1 MALSWY
7 NFCYRDCYGGSME
20 KVTGKIKNYVF
31 HNEENS
37 YSIARIITEDEHII
51 TAVGYF
57 PKISE
62 DVIYDFEGDWVKHPS
77 YGEQLK
83 VQSFKKAEKQSISG
97 LISYLSSTF
106 FTGIGPKTAEKI
118 VETLGE
124 QAISKIIEDPKVLKK
139 VKLSNVRIAKFHQ
152 QLLEN
157 QTNEHILVTLYG
169 YDLSGKL
176 AMKLLNKYQMLT
188 IEKLEENPYRL
199 IDDID
204 GIGFIKADEIAQKLG
219 INKSDIRRIK
229 AAISYALEHIAYQNG
244 DLYLTLDQLKK
255 QTDTILGIEFLIDEA
270 IEALIEEK
278 RIVIE
283 DERYY
288 LTQSYYTEIN
298 LAKKIKVL
306 SEQSKTIDQT
316 YIKTLIDAVEIKKNI
331 VYTQVQKD
339 AILSALTH
347 KLSIITGG
355 PGTGKT
361 TIIDGLLE
369 VYRIYNKLDFNDP
382 TIYEKIAC
390 LAPTG
395 RAAKRMKELL
405 GIQASTI
412 HRHLGYNYDGM
423 FQYDE
428 SHLLPQDL
436 VIIDESSM
444 IDIFL
449 ASRLFEAMKDET
461 QVIIVGDVDQLPSVG
476 PGQVLADL
484 IDSKMIEVVKLDEIH
499 RQAKDSN
506 IISLAR
512 SVNMQQLSYDDLQSG
527 NDVYLYHAQNQK
539 IQTTII
545 NQIQGALDKG
555 YSMVEDIQV
564 LAPMYKG
571 ELGIDKFNEILQNKF
586 NKDKKNKIVFKDK
599 TFFEGDKVI
608 QLVNDPKR
616 LIMNG
621 DIGVIKSITTN
632 EDKDTFIIVSF
643 DDNDVLYEKQDLDEL
658 SLAYAIS
665 IHKSQGSEYKI
676 VMIPMVK
683 NYMHMLRKELIYT
696 AITRAK
702 QYLIILG
709 DMKLLIYAAN
719 HLSNKRQTTLALR
732 LNEDI
737 SVIKHDDDDISP
749 YDFM

>member
-1 MALSWY
+1 MS
-7 NFCYRDCYGGSME
+7 
-20 KVTGKIKNYVF
+20 KVIGKIKNYVF
-31 HNEENS
+31 HNEDNS
-37 YSIARIITEDEHII
+37 YSIARLITEDKDLVTI
-51 TAVGYF
+51 VGYF

-62 DVIYDFEGDWVKHPS
+62 DVIYEFDGEWTKHPQ

-83 VQSFKKAEKQSISG
+83 VESFRKAEKQSKTG
-97 LISYLSSTF
+97 LISYLSSAF

-118 VETLGE
+118 VELLGE
-124 QAISKIIEDPKVLKK
+124 QAITKIIEDPSVLKK
-139 VKLSNVRIAKFHQ
+139 VKLSSVRIAKFHQ
-152 QLLEN
+152 QLQEN
-157 QTNEHILVTLYG
+157 QTNDHILVTLYG
-169 YDLSGKL
+169 YDLSARL

-219 INKSDIRRIK
+219 IDKSDLRRIK

-244 DLYLTLDQLKK
+244 DLYLTYDQLKK
-255 QTDTILGIEFLIDEA
+255 QTDYILGIEFEVEEA
-270 IEALIEEK
+270 INALLEEK

-288 LTQSYYTEIN
+288 LALSYYTEIK
-298 LAKKIKVL
+298 LAEKITELNTVQ
-306 SEQSKTIDQT
+306 EQFMDET
-316 YIKTLIDAVEIKKNI
+316 YIKTLIDAVELKKNI
-331 VYTQVQKD
+331 GYTKVQKE

-347 KLSIITGG
+347 KVSIITGG

-369 VYRIYNKLDFNDP
+369 VYRIYHKLDFKDP
-382 TIYEKIAC
+382 SIYEKIAC

-405 GIQASTI
+405 NIQTSTI
-412 HRHLGYNYDGM
+412 HRHLGYNYEGM
-423 FQYDE
+423 FAYDA

-436 VIIDESSM
+436 IIVDESSM
-444 IDIFL
+444 IDLFL
-449 ASRLFEAMKDET
+449 ASRLFEAIKDNA

-476 PGQVLADL
+476 PGQILADL
-484 IDSKMIEVVKLDEIH
+484 IDSKKIEVVKLDEIH

-512 SVNMQQLSYDDLQSG
+512 AVNLQQLTYDDLESG
-527 NDVYLYHAQNQK
+527 NDVYLFHAQQQK
-539 IQTTII
+539 IQQTIVK
-545 NQIQGALDKG
+545 QIQGALQKG
-555 YSMVEDIQV
+555 YSMIDDIQV

-571 ELGIDKFNEILQNKF
+571 ELGIDRFNELLQDQF
-586 NKDKKNKIVFKDK
+586 NKDKKHKLIYKDK
-599 TFFEGDKVI
+599 VFYEGDKVI

-632 EDKDTFIIVSF
+632 EEKETYVIVSF
-643 DDNDVLYEKQDLDEL
+643 DDNDVLYEKQDLDEI

-683 NYMHMLRKELIYT
+683 SYMHMLKKELIYT

-737 SVIKHDDDDISP
+737 EILKHEDDDISP

>member
-1 MALSWY
+1 MS
-7 NFCYRDCYGGSME
+7 
-20 KVTGKIKNYVF
+20 KVIGKIKNYVF

-37 YSIARIITEDEHII
+37 YSIARLITEDEDLVTI
-51 TAVGYF
+51 VGYF

-62 DVIYDFEGDWVKHPS
+62 EVIYEFDGVWIKHPQ

-83 VQSFKKAEKQSISG
+83 VESFKKADKQSKSG
-97 LISYLSSTF
+97 LINYLSSSF

-118 VETLGE
+118 VELLGE
-124 QAISKIIEDPKVLKK
+124 KAISKIIEDPSVLKK
-139 VKLSNVRIAKFHQ
+139 VKLSSVRIAKFHQ
-152 QLLEN
+152 QLQEN

-169 YDLSGKL
+169 YDLSARL
-176 AMKLLNKYQMLT
+176 AMKLLNKYHMLT

-219 INKSDIRRIK
+219 IDKSDLRRIK

-244 DLYLTLDQLKK
+244 DLYLTFDQLKK
-255 QTDTILGIEFLIDEA
+255 QTDHILGIEFDIDEA
-270 IEALIEEK
+270 IKALLEEK

-288 LTQSYYTEIN
+288 LALSYYTEIK
-298 LAKKIKVL
+298 LAEKIRELNTV
-306 SEQSKTIDQT
+306 QDQFMDQT

-331 VYTQVQKD
+331 HYTKVQKE
-339 AILSALTH
+339 AILNALTH
-347 KLSIITGG
+347 KVSIITGG

-369 VYRIYNKLDFNDP
+369 VYRIYHKLDFKDP
-382 TIYEKIAC
+382 SIYEKIAC

-405 GIQASTI
+405 NIQTSTI
-412 HRHLGYNYDGM
+412 HRHLGYNYEGM
-423 FQYDE
+423 FAYDE

-436 VIIDESSM
+436 IIIDESSM
-444 IDIFL
+444 IDLFL
-449 ASRLFEAMKDET
+449 ASRLFEAIKEQA

-476 PGQVLADL
+476 PGQILADL
-484 IDSKMIEVVKLDEIH
+484 IDSKKIEVVQLDEIH

-512 SVNMQQLSYDDLQSG
+512 AVNLQQLTYDDLESG
-527 NDVYLYHAQNQK
+527 NDVYLFHAQHQK
-539 IQTTII
+539 IQQTIVK
-545 NQIQGALDKG
+545 QIQGALQKG
-555 YSMVEDIQV
+555 YSMIDDIQV

-571 ELGIDKFNEILQNKF
+571 ELGIDRFNEILQDQF
-586 NKDKKNKIVFKDK
+586 NKDKKHKLIYKDK
-599 TFFEGDKVI
+599 VFYEGDKVI

-632 EDKDTFIIVSF
+632 EEKETFVIVSF
-643 DDNDVLYEKQDLDEL
+643 DDNDVLYEKQDLDEI

-683 NYMHMLRKELIYT
+683 NYMHMLKKELIYT

-732 LNEDI
+732 LNEDLE
-737 SVIKHDDDDISP
+737 VLKHEDDDISP

>member
-1 MALSWY
+1 MS
-7 NFCYRDCYGGSME
+7 
-20 KVTGKIKNYVF
+20 KVIGKIKNYVF
-31 HNEENS
+31 HNEDNS
-37 YSIARIITEDEHII
+37 YSIARLLTEDEDVVTI
-51 TAVGYF
+51 VGYF

-62 DVIYDFEGDWVKHPS
+62 DVIYEFEGGWTKHPQ

-83 VQSFKKAEKQSISG
+83 VESFKKAEKQSKSG
-97 LISYLSSTF
+97 LISYLSSSF

-118 VETLGE
+118 VELLGE
-124 QAISKIIEDPKVLKK
+124 QAITKIIEDPSVLKK
-139 VKLSNVRIAKFHQ
+139 VKLSSVRIAKFHQ
-152 QLLEN
+152 QLQEN

-169 YDLSGKL
+169 YDLSARL
-176 AMKLLNKYQMLT
+176 AMKLLNKYHMLT

-219 INKSDIRRIK
+219 IAKSDLRRIK

-244 DLYLTLDQLKK
+244 DLYLTFDQLKK
-255 QTDTILGIEFLIDEA
+255 QTDSILGLEFDIEEA
-270 IEALIEEK
+270 IKALLEEK

-288 LTQSYYTEIN
+288 LALSYYTEIK
-298 LAKKIKVL
+298 LAEKITEL
-306 SEQSKTIDQT
+306 NITQDQFIDQT

-331 VYTQVQKD
+331 TYTKVQKE
-339 AILSALTH
+339 AILNALTH
-347 KLSIITGG
+347 KVSIITGG

-369 VYRIYNKLDFNDP
+369 VYRIYHKLDFKDP
-382 TIYEKIAC
+382 SIYEKIAC

-405 GIQASTI
+405 NIQTSTI
-412 HRHLGYNYDGM
+412 HRHLGYNYEGI
-423 FQYDE
+423 FAYDE
-428 SHLLPQDL
+428 THLLPQDL
-436 VIIDESSM
+436 IIIDESSM
-444 IDIFL
+444 IDLFL
-449 ASRLFEAMKDET
+449 ASRLFEAIKNDA

-476 PGQVLADL
+476 PGQILSDL
-484 IDSKMIEVVKLDEIH
+484 IESKKIEVVKLDEIH

-512 SVNMQQLSYDDLQSG
+512 AVNLQQLTYDDLESG
-527 NDVYLYHAQNQK
+527 NDVYLYHAQQQK
-539 IQTTII
+539 IQATIVK
-545 NQIQGALDKG
+545 QIQGALQKG
-555 YSMVEDIQV
+555 YSIVDDIQV

-571 ELGIDKFNEILQNKF
+571 ELGIDRFNEILQDHF
-586 NKDKKNKIVFKDK
+586 NKDKKHKLIYKDK
-599 TFFEGDKVI
+599 VFYEGDKVI

-632 EDKDTFIIVSF
+632 EEKETFVIVTF
-643 DDNDVLYEKQDLDEL
+643 DDNDVLYEKQDLDEIN
-658 SLAYAIS
+658 LAYAIS

-683 NYMHMLRKELIYT
+683 SYMHMLKKELIYT

-732 LNEDI
+732 LNEDVEI
-737 SVIKHDDDDISP
+737 LKHEDDDLSP

>member
-1 MALSWY
+1 LG
-7 NFCYRDCYGGSME
+7 YRSRSGGFMS
-20 KVTGKIKNYVF
+20 KVIGKIKNYVF
-31 HNEENS
+31 HNEDNS
-37 YSIARIITEDEHII
+37 YSIARLLTEDEDVVTI
-51 TAVGYF
+51 VGYF

-62 DVIYDFEGDWVKHPS
+62 DVIYEFEGGWTKHPQ

-83 VQSFKKAEKQSISG
+83 VESFKKAEKQSKSG
-97 LISYLSSTF
+97 LISYLSSSF

-118 VETLGE
+118 VELLGE
-124 QAISKIIEDPKVLKK
+124 QAITKIIEDPSVLKK
-139 VKLSNVRIAKFHQ
+139 VKLSSVRIAKFHQ
-152 QLLEN
+152 QLQEN

-169 YDLSGKL
+169 YDLSARL
-176 AMKLLNKYQMLT
+176 AMKLLNKYHMLT

-219 INKSDIRRIK
+219 IAKSDLRRIK

-244 DLYLTLDQLKK
+244 DLYLTFDQLKK
-255 QTDTILGIEFLIDEA
+255 QTDSILGLEFDIEEA
-270 IEALIEEK
+270 IKALLEEK

-288 LTQSYYTEIN
+288 LALSYYTEIK
-298 LAKKIKVL
+298 LAEKITEL
-306 SEQSKTIDQT
+306 NITQDQFIDQT

-331 VYTQVQKD
+331 TYTKVQKE
-339 AILSALTH
+339 AILNALTH
-347 KLSIITGG
+347 KVSIITGG

-369 VYRIYNKLDFNDP
+369 VYRIYHKLDFKDP
-382 TIYEKIAC
+382 SIYEKIAC

-405 GIQASTI
+405 NIQTSTI
-412 HRHLGYNYDGM
+412 HRHLGYNYEGI
-423 FQYDE
+423 FAYDE
-428 SHLLPQDL
+428 THLLPQDL
-436 VIIDESSM
+436 IIIDESSM
-444 IDIFL
+444 IDLFL
-449 ASRLFEAMKDET
+449 ASRLFEAIKNDA

-476 PGQVLADL
+476 PGQILSDL
-484 IDSKMIEVVKLDEIH
+484 IESKKIEVVKLDEIH

-512 SVNMQQLSYDDLQSG
+512 AVNLQQLTYDDLESG
-527 NDVYLYHAQNQK
+527 NDVYLYHAQQQK
-539 IQTTII
+539 IQATIVK
-545 NQIQGALDKG
+545 QIQGALQKG
-555 YSMVEDIQV
+555 YSIVDDIQV

-571 ELGIDKFNEILQNKF
+571 ELGIDRFNEILQDHF
-586 NKDKKNKIVFKDK
+586 NKDKKHKLIYKDK
-599 TFFEGDKVI
+599 VFYEGDKVI

-632 EDKDTFIIVSF
+632 EEKETFVIVTF
-643 DDNDVLYEKQDLDEL
+643 DDNDVLYEKQDLDEIN
-658 SLAYAIS
+658 LAYAIS

-683 NYMHMLRKELIYT
+683 SYMHMLKKELIYT

-732 LNEDI
+732 LNEDVEI
-737 SVIKHDDDDISP
+737 LKHEDDDLSP

>member
-1 MALSWY
+1 MSH
-7 NFCYRDCYGGSME
+7 
-20 KVTGKIKNYVF
+20 VIGKIKNYVF
-31 HNEENS
+31 HNEDNS
-37 YSIARIITEDEHII
+37 YSIARLVTEEDNLVTI
-51 TAVGYF
+51 VGYF

-62 DVIYDFEGDWVKHPS
+62 DVIYEFEGEWIKHPQ

-83 VQSFKKAEKQSISG
+83 VESFKKAEKQSKSG
-97 LISYLSSTF
+97 LISYLSSSF
-106 FTGIGPKTAEKI
+106 FDGIGPKTAEKI
-118 VETLGE
+118 VELLGD
-124 QAISKIIEDPKVLKK
+124 QAITKIIEDPSVLKK
-139 VKLSNVRIAKFHQ
+139 VKLSSVRIAKFHQ
-152 QLLEN
+152 QLQEN

-169 YDLSGKL
+169 YDLTAKL
-176 AMKLLNKYQMLT
+176 AMKLLNKYHMLT

-199 IDDID
+199 IDDIE
-204 GIGFIKADEIAQKLG
+204 GIGFMKADEIAQKLG
-219 INKSDIRRIK
+219 ISKSDIRRIK
-229 AAISYALEHIAYQNG
+229 AAILFALEHIAYQNG
-244 DLYLTLDQLKK
+244 DLYLTFDQLKK
-255 QTDTILGIEFLIDEA
+255 QTDTILGIEFQIDDA
-270 IEALIEEK
+270 IKALLEEK

-288 LTQSYYTEIN
+288 LSLSYYTEIK
-298 LAKKIKVL
+298 LAEKI
-306 SEQSKTIDQT
+306 SELNTITDQFMDDT
-316 YIKTLIDAVEIKKNI
+316 YVKTLIDAVEIKKNI
-331 VYTQVQKD
+331 GYTDVQKE
-339 AILSALTH
+339 AILHALTH
-347 KLSIITGG
+347 KISIITGG

-369 VYRIYNKLDFNDP
+369 VYRIYHKLDFENP
-382 TIYEKIAC
+382 NIYEKIAC

-405 GIQASTI
+405 NIQTSTI
-412 HRHLGYNYDGM
+412 HRHLGYNYEGM
-423 FQYDE
+423 FAYDE

-436 VIIDESSM
+436 IIIDESSM

-449 ASRLFEAMKDET
+449 AGRLFEAIKDT
-461 QVIIVGDVDQLPSVG
+461 AQIIIVGDVDQLPSVG

-484 IDSKMIEVVKLDEIH
+484 IESKKIEVVKLYEIH

-506 IISLAR
+506 IISLAQA
-512 SVNMQQLSYDDLQSG
+512 VNQQQLTYDDLVSG
-527 NDVYLYHAQNQK
+527 NDVYLFHAQNQK
-539 IQTTII
+539 IQQTII
-545 NQIQGALDKG
+545 NQIQGALQKG
-555 YSMVEDIQV
+555 YSMIDDIQV

-571 ELGIDKFNEILQNKF
+571 ELGIDRFNEILQDQF
-586 NKDKKNKIVFKDK
+586 NTHKKNKLVYKEKVFY
-599 TFFEGDKVI
+599 ENDKVI

-632 EDKDTFIIVSF
+632 EEKETHVIVSF
-643 DDNDVLYEKQDLDEL
+643 DDNDVLYEKQDLDEI

-719 HLSNKRQTTLALR
+719 RVSSKRQTTLALR

-737 SVIKHDDDDISP
+737 EAMKHEDDDISP

>member
-1 MALSWY
+1 MS
-7 NFCYRDCYGGSME
+7 
-20 KVTGKIKNYVF
+20 KVIGKIKNYVF
-31 HNEENS
+31 HNEDNS
-37 YSIARIITEDEHII
+37 YSIARLLTEDEDIVTI
-51 TAVGYF
+51 VGYF

-62 DVIYDFEGDWVKHPS
+62 DVIYEFEGGWTKHPQ

-83 VQSFKKAEKQSISG
+83 VESFKKAEKQSKSG
-97 LISYLSSTF
+97 LISYLSSSF

-118 VETLGE
+118 VELLGE
-124 QAISKIIEDPKVLKK
+124 QAITKIIEDPSVLKK
-139 VKLSNVRIAKFHQ
+139 VKLSSVRIAKFHQ
-152 QLLEN
+152 QLQEN

-169 YDLSGKL
+169 YDLSARL
-176 AMKLLNKYQMLT
+176 AMKLLNKYHMLT

-219 INKSDIRRIK
+219 IAKSDLRRIK

-244 DLYLTLDQLKK
+244 DLYLTFDQLKK
-255 QTDTILGIEFLIDEA
+255 QTDSILGLEFDIDEA
-270 IEALIEEK
+270 IKALLEEK

-288 LTQSYYTEIN
+288 LALSYYTEIK
-298 LAKKIKVL
+298 LAEKITEL
-306 SEQSKTIDQT
+306 NITQDQFIDQT

-331 VYTQVQKD
+331 TYTKVQKE
-339 AILSALTH
+339 AILNALTH
-347 KLSIITGG
+347 KVSIITGG

-369 VYRIYNKLDFNDP
+369 VYRIYHKLDFKDP
-382 TIYEKIAC
+382 SIYEKIAC

-405 GIQASTI
+405 NIQTSTI
-412 HRHLGYNYDGM
+412 HRHLGYNYEGI
-423 FQYDE
+423 FAYDE

-436 VIIDESSM
+436 IIIDESSM
-444 IDIFL
+444 IDLFL
-449 ASRLFEAMKDET
+449 ASRLFEAIKNDA

-476 PGQVLADL
+476 PGQILSDL
-484 IDSKMIEVVKLDEIH
+484 IESKKIEVVKLDEIH

-512 SVNMQQLSYDDLQSG
+512 AVNLQQLTYDDLESG
-527 NDVYLYHAQNQK
+527 NDVYLYHAQQQK
-539 IQTTII
+539 IQATIVK
-545 NQIQGALDKG
+545 QIQGALQKG
-555 YSMVEDIQV
+555 YSIVDDIQV

-571 ELGIDKFNEILQNKF
+571 ELGIDRFNEILQDHF
-586 NKDKKNKIVFKDK
+586 NKDKKHKLIYKDK
-599 TFFEGDKVI
+599 VFYEGDKVI

-632 EDKDTFIIVSF
+632 EEKETFVIVTF
-643 DDNDVLYEKQDLDEL
+643 DDNDVLYEKQDLDEIN
-658 SLAYAIS
+658 LAYAIS

-683 NYMHMLRKELIYT
+683 SYMHMLKKELIYT

-732 LNEDI
+732 LNEDVEI
-737 SVIKHDDDDISP
+737 LKHEDDDLSP